1 MPSPEPRRGL
11 IRVLGLI
18 TGLAIT
24 FGGIV
29 SLGILRVPG
38 EVAAQLP
45 DPWWYMAPLVVA
57 GLFVLLSTASAAEM
71 ATTLPRAGAYYVYAR
86 RTLGP
91 FVGFVS
97 GWTDWLNWCGAT
109 AMSIIVINEYLHLL
123 IPNIP
128 RFDLSLVITIAV
140 IFALIQWRGVKWG
153 TGLHNAASMI
163 KAVIFAVLIIGCFV
177 LVNKD
182 SIEADVVS
190 PPQFLS
196 SGWALI
202 MAFIIALRGVLYAY
216 DGWVFTAYFS
226 EEIENP
232 GTTIPRSMFIGVG
245 VVIVVY
251 LIVNIA
257 LVRMLPMSELVGEN
271 LLLAM

>member
-1 MPSPEPRRGL
+1 M
-11 IRVLGLI
+11 
-18 TGLAIT
+18 
-24 FGGIV
+24 
-29 SLGILRVPG
+29 
-38 EVAAQLP
+38 
-45 DPWWYMAPLVVA
+45 
-57 GLFVLLSTASAAEM
+57 
-71 ATTLPRAGAYYVYAR
+71 
-86 RTLGP
+86 
-91 FVGFVS
+91 
-97 GWTDWLNWCGAT
+97 
-109 AMSIIVINEYLHLL
+109 
-123 IPNIP
+123 
-128 RFDLSLVITIAV
+128 
-140 IFALIQWRGVKWG
+140 
-153 TGLHNAASMI
+153 
-163 KAVIFAVLIIGCFV
+163 

-257 LVRMLPMSELVGEN
+257 LVRMLPMSELVGEKLAVSKVVEMMFGSSAETFITAVLTGFMILGIN
-271 LLLAM
+271 LGYMFASRIIYAMSSDGLFLKQCQHVNQGGTPTVALTASLIVTILFLLFSPMQADCFTT